1 MNKSG
6 HLARPKSL
14 PGVHEFAGKVWK
26 GRKAYLYLSPMFIGL
41 IIFCY
46 YPPIS
51 GIIRSFFDWDGIGH
65 AEFIGLGNFKEL
77 FSDRIFLDSIGTMFL
92 LLIPRLIIGISVP
105 FIMSELIFAVRSKKL
120 QSAYRIMVLLP
131 IVAPGIV
138 GLLIWKYV
146 YDPNI
151 GLMSALLKLLHII
164 PADALIN
171 YLGDVKLVIPAII
184 FMGFPWIGGTS
195 VLIYMSGLM
204 NISGEVL
211 ESASLD
217 GAGMLKRIYYIDIP
231 LLMGQFRY
239 FIIFGIIGGL
249 QDYGVQLV
257 LTQGGPGYSTFV
269 PGFYMYNEA
278 FVAGRMGYA
287 CSIGTSLFVVIFFIS
302 LIAFRYIRTSS
313 DVTVN

>member
-6 HLARPKSL
+6 QLVRPTSF
-14 PGVHEFAGKVWK
+14 PGVHGFVEKVWK
-26 GRKAYLYLSPMFIGL
+26 GRKAYLYLSPMFLGL
-41 IIFCY
+41 ILFCY

-65 AEFIGLGNFKEL
+65 AKFIGLSNFKEL
-77 FSDRIFLDSIGTMFL
+77 FADRIFLDSIGTMFL

-105 FIMSELIFAVRSKKL
+105 FIMSELIFAVRRKKL

-151 GLMSALLKLLHII
+151 GLMSALLKFLHLI

-204 NISGEVL
+204 NISGEVM

-217 GAGMLKRIYYIDIP
+217 GADILKRIYYIDIP

-287 CSIGTSLFVVIFFIS
+287 CSIGTSLFIVIFFIS
-302 LIAFRYIRTSS
+302 LIAFKYIRTNN
-313 DVTVN
+313 DAIVN